1 MFRFTGYIH
10 VEYDGAGRPNNL
22 HKCSAELQATKGVEQ
37 YPTTCKNNYGLSL
50 QGETLLSGHDTWLSS
65 YDPNNDLDNLDF

>member
-1 MFRFTGYIH
+1 M
-10 VEYDGAGRPNNL
+10 